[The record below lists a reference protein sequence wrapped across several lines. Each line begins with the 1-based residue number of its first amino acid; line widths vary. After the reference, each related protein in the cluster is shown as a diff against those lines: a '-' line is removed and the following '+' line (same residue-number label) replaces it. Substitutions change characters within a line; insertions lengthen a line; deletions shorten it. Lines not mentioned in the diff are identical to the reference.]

1 MLSEVRSTVRYRNWN
16 ARWNGGGTACSFG
29 GLGHDVARPDGGDAG
44 LGEAAGVVAD
54 GVDELGGA
62 EAVGQG
68 VAADE
73 PHHEAA
79 AAELRHLHVSMCP
92 WLISQ
97 HGKPKVQLQDMMTY
111 IEVQE
116 ADGVSEFTNK
126 PDHIYLTERL
136 GHRQWRMQDERQG
149 GLKQWRC

>member
-1 MLSEVRSTVRYRNWN
+1 MPELEHPREDGRRGGQAGR
-16 ARWNGGGTACSFG
+16 ARD
-29 GLGHDVARPDGGDAG
+29 DVALPDGAHAG

-68 VAADE
+68 VAGDE

-97 HGKPKVQLQDMMTY
+97 HGKRKVQLQDMMTY

-136 GHRQWRMQDERQG
+136 GHRTRNT
-149 GLKQWRC
+149 L